1 MGLFDF
7 FKKKKENDEEIALD
21 KALNIKEIN
30 ESEDEIAIT
39 NESSEIS
46 IQNEDN
52 RFNYNFVLLIMLKSI
67 IILKS
72 FLQKN

>member
-39 NESSEIS
+39 NESSEIFKMK
-46 IQNEDN
+46 IID
-52 RFNYNFVLLIMLKSI
+52 LIITLC
-67 IILKS
+67 
-72 FLQKN
+72 

>member
-52 RFNYNFVLLIMLKSI
+52 RFNYKTTKRKKYYLPVHCP
-67 IILKS
+67 
-72 FLQKN
+72 

>member
-52 RFNYNFVLLIMLKSI
+52 RFNYKTTKRKKYYYRTCLP
-67 IILKS
+67 
-72 FLQKN
+72 